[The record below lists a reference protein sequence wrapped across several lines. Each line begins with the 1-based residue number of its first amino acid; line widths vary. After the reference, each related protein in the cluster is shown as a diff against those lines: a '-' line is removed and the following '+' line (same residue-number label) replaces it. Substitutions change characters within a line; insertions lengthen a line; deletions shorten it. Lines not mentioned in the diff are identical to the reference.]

1 MNELSESLKE
11 GILPGII
18 VAVYL
23 IIIKIIDTRKEIKH
37 GKLNSKIT
45 DCIINLNN
53 FLDHITKN
61 IINDAEEKRDYAI
74 KTSFK
79 AFANSLIKY
88 STSIIITN
96 HIEYNKTNIIDNINN
111 IVNSYYEKL
120 YNNLFL
126 YKLANYLNPKWKE
139 DIKNDIISIIYN
151 SKFSK
156 EEKLYNINNKVN
168 IKIGGYISYI
178 MKKCHTNGK

>member
-1 MNELSESLKE
+1 MSELTEGLKE

-23 IIIKIIDTRKEIKH
+23 IIVKIIDSRKELKH
-37 GKLNSKIT
+37 GKISSE
-45 DCIINLNN
+45 IIECFRKLNN
-53 FLDHITKN
+53 FLDHITKD
-61 IINDAEEKRDYAI
+61 ILNDADEKRDYAI
-74 KTSFK
+74 KAAVKS
-79 AFANSLIKY
+79 FANSLIKY

-96 HIEYNKTNIIDNINN
+96 HIEYNKTNIIDNIIN
-111 IVNSYYEKL
+111 IVDSYYEEL

-139 DIKNDIISIIYN
+139 DIKNDIIGIIYN

-156 EEKLYNINNKVN
+156 EEKLYNINNKIN
-168 IKIGGYISYI
+168 IRIGGYISYI